1 MTGKQAPEGWQL
13 VKFGDIAKSVSK
25 RVEPSKTEL
34 EKYVGLEHLDSDSLK
49 IKRHGVP
56 SDVKGQ
62 KLLVRKGQ
70 IIFGKRRAYQRK
82 VAVADWD
89 CICSAHAMVLEA
101 IPEKILPKFLPFL
114 MQSDVFMNRAMKISE
129 GSLSPTIKWK
139 TLEQQTFAIPGKI
152 KQTALLNLLKTTD
165 VSIEAANLLL
175 ESAIQNKKALQHQI
189 YKKEIRM
196 KSDDG
201 SSFPEWKE
209 RQLKDLVSPIKRKA
223 DSNVENVMTI
233 SAGKGFL
240 MQEDRF
246 NRVIAGS
253 SLKKYNHLKKNEF
266 SYNRGNSKTYSYGCV
281 YMLKEEEA
289 LVLFVYRSFKL
300 NVGVAE
306 FYAQLF
312 ENKYL
317 DSQLRR
323 IISSSARMDGLL
335 NINEK
340 DFYKVKVPQ
349 PVVEEQRKIADF
361 IERAE
366 NLVKASLERA
376 SKLHQ
381 LKRSMLNELISP
393 VNEG

>member
-1 MTGKQAPEGWQL
+1 
-13 VKFGDIAKSVSK
+13 
-25 RVEPSKTEL
+25 
-34 EKYVGLEHLDSDSLK
+34 
-49 IKRHGVP
+49 
-56 SDVKGQ
+56 
-62 KLLVRKGQ
+62 
-70 IIFGKRRAYQRK
+70 
-82 VAVADWD
+82 
-89 CICSAHAMVLEA
+89 
-101 IPEKILPKFLPFL
+101 
-114 MQSDVFMNRAMKISE
+114 
-129 GSLSPTIKWK
+129 
-139 TLEQQTFAIPGKI
+139 
-152 KQTALLNLLKTTD
+152 
-165 VSIEAANLLL
+165 
-175 ESAIQNKKALQHQI
+175 
-189 YKKEIRM
+189 
-196 KSDDG
+196 
-201 SSFPEWKE
+201 
-209 RQLKDLVSPIKRKA
+209 
-223 DSNVENVMTI
+223 
-233 SAGKGFL
+233 
-240 MQEDRF
+240 
-246 NRVIAGS
+246 
-253 SLKKYNHLKKNEF
+253 
-266 SYNRGNSKTYSYGCV
+266 
-281 YMLKEEEA
+281 MLKEEEA